1 MTYDARSL
9 RCAKRTSPQIA
20 LTYIHSPASQ
30 PPVHAIEIYH
40 RQKYIHR
47 TRAISPTVRT
57 WIRRFGYH
65 TKDEARFNQ
74 RAISHTHAKPLAMA
88 SNVPVPPTNGD
99 AVAPGTRAGA
109 ELPNSSTTSLQSYK
123 APPSGQTLTGKQEHY
138 LKRELISDQVKFEI
152 SELNS
157 PTALKRFG
165 APFKSDYG
173 EVSPL
178 ESELPILRYIFKS
191 LADLSGFSNTTTRQL
206 DETYYAVLEKTSAL
220 QVTVTAMRELATLSR
235 EIKGVFEAESQ
246 EMVRDVQAQ
255 VDSLGQFEEQK
266 KRIVDL
272 QGRIEAGR
280 NKIQALSG
288 RVDVV
293 KERIEGWEK
302 ADREWQEK
310 TRKRL
315 KSLWIVMSVVFALL
329 VLLLV
334 GAKYAAPDTMAVGKH
349 SLSGDDANESNYS
362 GAEGSDDEPGLGL
375 WEKRTDVQE
384 DRLHFLDEL

>member
-1 MTYDARSL
+1 MASDSPPLLQQQQQQQSLPQSSSKPSRARH
-9 RCAKRTSPQIA
+9 Q
-20 LTYIHSPASQ
+20 LTRSITEFA
-30 PPVHAIEIYH
+30 PPVKLLHHHHHQGHHHIRH
-40 RQKYIHR
+40 HSRQKS
-47 TRAISPTVRT
+47 TQVASDDRAPQSAGPLLSNRGRPSLDVSRAETGTTLGRGVSPEPG
-57 WIRRFGYH
+57 RRDGMLAASEVGRDVE
-65 TKDEARFNQ
+65 KEVKEQNEKAEAR
-74 RAISHTHAKPLAMA
+74 
-88 SNVPVPPTNGD
+88 V
-99 AVAPGTRAGA
+99 
-109 ELPNSSTTSLQSYK
+109 
-123 APPSGQTLTGKQEHY
+123 TG
-138 LKRELISDQVKFEI
+138 LK
-152 SELNS
+152 
-157 PTALKRFG
+157 
-165 APFKSDYG
+165 
-173 EVSPL
+173 
-178 ESELPILRYIFKS
+178 KS